1 MKLTDKWFWWLW
13 IVTEV
18 IIVFIGFHEL
28 GFTKE
33 WIRSMVYLG
42 LPQPLMILLI
52 LLKKNHHISSLLNL
66 AAILLYS
73 IIAAL
78 LALFDNYSDKL
89 GSGLW
94 WFCFMTVLPYVQLA
108 IILVYWSVEIL
119 VISFKRKN
127 LK

>member
-33 WIRSMVYLG
+33 LIRSMVYLG
-42 LPQPLMILLI
+42 LPQTLMILLI
-52 LLKKNHHISSLLNL
+52 LFKKNHHISSLLNL

-78 LALFDNYSDKL
+78 LALFDNYSH
-89 GSGLW
+89 
-94 WFCFMTVLPYVQLA
+94 
-108 IILVYWSVEIL
+108 
-119 VISFKRKN
+119 
-127 LK
+127 

>member
-33 WIRSMVYLG
+33 WISSMVYLG

-52 LLKKNHHISSLLNL
+52 FFKELAPGFADSLYWFLLLL
-66 AAILLYS
+66 LLF
-73 IIAAL
+73 L
-78 LALFDNYSDKL
+78 L
-89 GSGLW
+89 G
-94 WFCFMTVLPYVQLA
+94 
-108 IILVYWSVEIL
+108 
-119 VISFKRKN
+119 
-127 LK
+127 